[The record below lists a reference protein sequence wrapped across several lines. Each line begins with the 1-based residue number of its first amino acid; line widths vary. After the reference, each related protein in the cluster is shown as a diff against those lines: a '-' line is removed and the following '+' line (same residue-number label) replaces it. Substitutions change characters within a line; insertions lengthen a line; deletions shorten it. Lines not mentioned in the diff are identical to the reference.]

1 MGGVQSADANNST
14 RPTATNLCSQNAALV
29 QIELMKSAEF
39 QNKYH
44 VRLNSLNQLSYNNNI
59 LKCKADIFLT
69 DIATGYT
76 TQDNRIIE
84 LQDNGDA
91 LTVLSITQGGNQ
103 QNALYLTP
111 EAVEKYYNDLHTYNQ
126 GWTAFRWKTSTKY
139 DPPRPLWTDQL
150 FEKNVD
156 IYNNTFNAILQK
168 NTGSAVNLQALE
180 SASNGFSQL
189 TEIFQKYLSP
199 LPADPVPPSPRII
212 TVPKI
217 ETSSGSQSQSGSV
230 MSDAAIRNMQAQ
242 VNNLDAY
249 NAFLSIG
256 DPDYDPPQLGDNYET
271 VLLKYNKSYDITTT
285 RRTNKAAMDAAGSD
299 FPEQNRRLIGR
310 VSGNAPLYR
319 VPEPVIPPTNIP
331 KADRYK
337 AYNFNERQQYIVDYS
352 PVSGVDRNLLVK
364 NFCNS
369 LGYEAYS
376 DKLPGCEPGDCC
388 APMPSAPKYDATAA
402 RAAASAG
409 ASAGAGSVIAGSA
422 EGFNSGSSG
431 SGSGSGGSGSGRGS
445 SGSGSGSSGTSASRR
460 KCANGGISLAGRTT
474 TISIP
479 RPPIVIPAGN
489 VTSAYKTSRANDP
502 LSKQCTPKEIE
513 EPNDKL
519 DMTQLYDIIRP
530 AFIKELQQELKGEK
544 MFALRCPAS
553 QT

>member
-29 QIELMKSAEF
+29 QIELMRSAEF

-44 VRLNSLNQLSYNNNI
+44 VRLNSLNQLSYSNNI
-59 LKCKADIFLT
+59 LKCKADIILT

-76 TQDNRIIE
+76 TQDDRVIE
-84 LQDNGDA
+84 LRDNGDA
-91 LTVLSITQGGNQ
+91 LTILSITKGTGQ

-111 EAVEKYYNDLHTYNQ
+111 DAVEKYYNDLHTYNQ

-139 DPPRPLWTDQL
+139 DPPRPLWTDPL
-150 FEKNVD
+150 FEKNID

-217 ETSSGSQSQSGSV
+217 ETPGSASSGSQTQSGSV
-230 MSDAAIRNMQAQ
+230 TSDAAIRNMQAQ

-249 NAFLSIG
+249 NAFLSVG

-271 VLLKYNKSYDITTT
+271 VLLKYNKSYDIATA
-285 RRTNKAAMDAAGSD
+285 RRTNKAAMDAAGSE

-319 VPEPVIPPTNIP
+319 VPDPVLPPTNIP

-376 DKLPGCEPGDCC
+376 DKLAGCEPGDCC
-388 APMPSAPKYDATAA
+388 APMPSAPKYDAAAA
-402 RAAASAG
+402 RAAASAV
-409 ASAGAGSVIAGSA
+409 AGSAASGSA
-422 EGFNSGSSG
+422 EGFD
-431 SGSGSGGSGSGRGS
+431 GGSGSG
-445 SGSGSGSSGTSASRR
+445 SRR

-479 RPPIVIPAGN
+479 RPPIVIPADN
-489 VTSAYKTSRANDP
+489 VTSAYKTIRASDP
-502 LSKQCTPKEIE
+502 PSKQCKPKEQE

-519 DMTQLYDIIRP
+519 DMTQLYDLIRP